1 MKNSKKFLSVL
12 LSVLIVLS
20 SLGVGFYAIAADDVE
35 TDTEKDAAVAAVEES
50 ITGDWYNTHRSYL
63 YSTKEEDTELK
74 QAARDAFNSISA
86 KMKALTEAQK
96 LEMNR
101 TVYMYWIGVV
111 QDDFARE
118 LSGKPTSSPSTE
130 FKIQAFKEKK
140 SDIEALVGDF
150 PQAFEDA
157 ITALAPAEVVV
168 DGTNTISSTK
178 VNYKDNELAQS
189 TVQDLLDNIKGMSY
203 EAITFADYLYLT
215 SGSFYVYAFTPTSA
229 RANETAS
236 SVITILFNLKQ
247 DLMTES
253 GSSPSSV
260 YYSQYVTRT
269 KQEDGSYK
277 YEWKSG
283 QSGQT
288 YVDAFNTYFEA
299 TKTDVVAPAKAAIDT
314 LFEAFTQPEYKGVK
328 ESINTVITVGTEV
341 LETGKAEVAD
351 IEAMVS
357 EVEALSDTAR
367 GLYDEVSG
375 SYTLKVAAKI
385 ENVYTADTVTPE
397 LAYTKSTKVNTY
409 SAAGSSG
416 LYKMATDI
424 LEALKLEEFIDYVNG
439 VDLENV
445 TEEIATTARDMYVSL
460 SDDFKEQI
468 PAEAFANYMA
478 IVKPVADPYDYAK
491 EVEGFKPTK
500 IVRPQN
506 SEVAMT
512 VGGIQSAVDELWN
525 LVANTLLPLLA
536 PEIDLSDG
544 LDKVLEDNL
553 YQPAIIEAIFDLY
566 ATLSHD
572 KTEVEGFELGTIIGM
587 IISPDKVANALE
599 EEKFA
604 GAVEKIKAI
613 PDMTEEEKEQGMTEL
628 DQLAAL
634 TFTAEDFGF
643 KAGERDGFI
652 DALLA
657 SLRPITTLLAPGSKV
672 IIIEVG
678 VNMFDYIDGEG
689 NYVNGVYSNLIPLL
703 EQLGCTS
710 LPTAAEYKAN
720 YESVKAASGA
730 NIAADEF
737 LRPVIDSLFNDV
749 VDLVSP
755 DPLNGLIKV
764 LPRLAYIV
772 DQDMIN
778 PTLQAAFA
786 QMGMLSGL
794 AGSLDLSKE
803 AINGMITGAVIDL
816 TSVAGTDC
824 KITLKEIDWAALAN
838 CCTVESHKSVSNSNE
853 YFILRT
859 GETDTCFTTVFY
871 YLYDVLFADAANYK
885 SLTTLLNSVVGSL
898 GAIGDLVMGYV
909 VGWHDAGAV
918 EAYGSIL
925 DMLGT
930 PGDTPIEPDEPTDPE
945 DPDPEDPT
953 DPEDPDDG
961 KPGDGGSGSGS
972 TDDDKKP
979 NLNPPTNSKNPLIP
993 NTGAEEVASF
1003 CLSTVVIGAAVALV
1017 ILSIMR
1023 KKKTN

>member
-1 MKNSKKFLSVL
+1 MKNSKKILSVL
-12 LSVLIVLS
+12 LSVLIILS
-20 SLGVGFYAIAADDVE
+20 SLSVGFYAIAADDVE
-35 TDTEKDAAVAAVEES
+35 AGTDKDAAVAAVEES
-50 ITGDWYNTHRSYL
+50 ITGDWYNTHRNYL
-63 YSTKEEDTELK
+63 YSKKEEEAELK
-74 QAARDAFNSISA
+74 QAARDAFNSISG
-86 KMKALTEAQK
+86 KIKALTETQK
-96 LEMNR
+96 LEMDR
-101 TVYMYWIGVV
+101 AIYMYWVGVV
-111 QDDFARE
+111 QEDFARTIDPE
-118 LSGKPTSSPSTE
+118 ASYVSTE
-130 FKIQAFKEKK
+130 LKIQALKEKK
-140 SDIEALVGDF
+140 SDMETVMGDF
-150 PQAFEDA
+150 PQAMEDA
-157 ITALAPAEVVV
+157 ITALAPAEVKV
-168 DGTNTISSTK
+168 DGTNEITSSK
-178 VNYKDNELAQS
+178 VNFKDNELAQS

-203 EAITFADYLYLT
+203 EAITFADYLYMT
-215 SGSFYVYAFTPTSA
+215 SGGFYVYAFSPTSS
-229 RANETAS
+229 RAGETAN
-236 SVITILFNLKQ
+236 SVISVLFNMKQ

-253 GSSPSSV
+253 GTSPSSV
-260 YYSQYVTRT
+260 SYTKFVTRT
-269 KQEDGSYK
+269 KESDGSYK
-277 YEWKSG
+277 YEWKAD

-288 YVDAFNTYFEA
+288 YIDAFNAYFDA
-299 TKTDVVAPAKAAIDT
+299 TKSDVVAPAKAAVDT
-314 LFEAFTQPEYKGVK
+314 LFEAFVQPEFKGVK
-328 ESINTVITVGTEV
+328 EAVNSVITVGTEV

-357 EVEALSDTAR
+357 GIEELSDTAR
-367 GLYDEVSG
+367 ALYDKVSG
-375 SYTLKVAAKI
+375 SYTLKVGAKM
-385 ENVYTADTVTPE
+385 ENAYTVDDITPE
-397 LAYTKSTKVNTY
+397 LAYTKATKVTTY
-409 SAAGSSG
+409 TIAGSTS
-416 LYKMATDI
+416 LYKITTDI
-424 LEALKLEEFIDYVNG
+424 LEELKLQEFIDYVNG

-445 TEEIATTARDMYVSL
+445 TEEIATTARDMYL
-460 SDDFKEQI
+460 ALNDDFKKQI

-478 IVKPVADPYDYAK
+478 IVKPIADPYDYAK
-491 EVEGFKPTK
+491 EVEEFKPTK

-553 YQPAIIEAIFDLY
+553 YQPAIVEAIFDLY

-572 KTEVEGFELGTIIGM
+572 QTDIGVAGMTLGSVINM
-587 IISPDKVANALE
+587 IISPDKIANALE

-604 GAVEKIKAI
+604 GAVEKINAM
-613 PDMTEEEKEQGMTEL
+613 PDLTEDEKEQGMNEL
-628 DQLAAL
+628 DKLASL

-657 SLRPITTLLAPGSKV
+657 SLRPITSLLAPGSKV
-672 IIIEVG
+672 IIIEIG
-678 VNMFDYIDGEG
+678 VNMFDYIDAEG
-689 NYVNGVYSNLIPLL
+689 NYVNGVYSSLIPLL

-803 AINGMITGAVIDL
+803 VINGMITGAVIDL

-885 SLTTLLNSVVGSL
+885 SLTTLLNGVVGSL
-898 GAIGDLVMGYV
+898 GPIGNLVMGYV
-909 VGWHDAGAV
+909 EGWHDAGAV

-930 PGDTPIEPDEPTDPE
+930 PGDTPIEPEDPDPE
-945 DPDPEDPT
+945 DPDPTDPT

-961 KPGDGGSGSGS
+961 KPGDGGNGS
-972 TDDDKKP
+972 TDGDKKP

-1017 ILSIMR
+1017 VLSIMR